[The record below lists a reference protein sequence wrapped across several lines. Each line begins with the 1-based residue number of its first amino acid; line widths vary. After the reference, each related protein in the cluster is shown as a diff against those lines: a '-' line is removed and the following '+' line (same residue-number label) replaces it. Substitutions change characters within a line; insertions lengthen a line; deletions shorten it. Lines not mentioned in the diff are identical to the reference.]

1 MHVLDYAQGKP
12 EVVSH
17 LQNSPQ
23 ERKDRKQCKDAYG
36 KGDLHETE
44 EPPDRIGSD
53 P

>member
-1 MHVLDYAQGKP
+1 MHILDYAQGKP

-17 LQNSPQ
+17 SQISPQ
-23 ERKDRKQCKDAYG
+23 ERKSQKHCKDAYI

-44 EPPDRIGSD
+44 EPPGRIGSD